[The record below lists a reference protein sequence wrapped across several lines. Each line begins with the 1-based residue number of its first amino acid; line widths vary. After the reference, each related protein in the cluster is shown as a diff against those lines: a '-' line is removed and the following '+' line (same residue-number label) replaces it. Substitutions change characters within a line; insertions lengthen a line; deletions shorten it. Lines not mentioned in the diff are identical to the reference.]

1 MAEPEKTETEVQDP
15 KKKNK
20 KPLDVSRGS
29 TFWVAWNFVEAMLL
43 LVAGILAI
51 VYNANEGL
59 QDTIIRVVGIFMIIG
74 GSLRILMNF
83 MPVIA
88 TSATEEAA
96 KIEARKNLSYN
107 FVVGGSIE
115 LAMGITLTAMSSS
128 NDVISAIVEF
138 LSLFIG
144 IVCIVGG
151 VSFLLFAI
159 AFIISKL
166 YKLYMPILE
175 IIFGC
180 ALIALGSVV
189 IVYMSDKQVF
199 MQVVL
204 IIVGIV
210 MILTSLG
217 IFVDTIKTMS
227 DASKDR
233 KEKEAKD
240 EAAAPEETAS
250 AEMIDLTK
258 QDGAEKKPDDKNQVV
273 DAKASDKPADPKK

>member
-1 MAEPEKTETEVQDP
+1 MAENEKPETEVQDP

-43 LVAGILAI
+43 MVAGILAI
-51 VYNANEGL
+51 VYNDNTDL

-88 TSATEEAA
+88 SSKAEEAA

-107 FVVGGSIE
+107 FVIGGAIE
-115 LAMGITLTAMSSS
+115 LALGITLTIMT
-128 NDVISAIVEF
+128 SAYSVLIQF

-151 VSFLLFAI
+151 VSFLLFAV
-159 AFIISKL
+159 AFIVSKL

-189 IVYMSDKQVF
+189 IVYMGDSKVF
-199 MQVVL
+199 MRIALIVVG
-204 IIVGIV
+204 VV

-217 IFVDTIKTMS
+217 IFVDTIKTIS

-233 KEKEAKD
+233 KATEAKED
-240 EAAAPEETAS
+240 AAAPEEEEAPET
-250 AEMIDLTK
+250 IDLTK
-258 QDGAEKKPDDKNQVV
+258 KDEEAKKPEDKTQVV
-273 DAKASDKPADPKK
+273 DAESKDKPAEPKK